1 MPPFT
6 RDHLLATAKGRTYFG
21 HQSVGENLVE
31 GLLELA
37 RNEQVTVPVTSATGP
52 ETFASPGLVHERLG
66 ENEKPLTKI
75 EAFERAVEQ
84 GVGGRADLAFFK
96 LCYIDFNG
104 ATDVDVIFERY
115 RETLSRLQKRHPKT
129 KFGHVTTPLTVTQQG
144 IKARIKALLGRPRW
158 GEAENALRHRYNER
172 LRQAYA
178 SQQPFFDL
186 ARLQATRPDGSLESF
201 PYEGRTIP
209 RLVGIYSDDGQHLNA
224 VGRSYLAAKLA
235 SFVAETL
242 GG

>member
-1 MPPFT
+1 MPSFT

-31 GLLELA
+31 GLVELA
-37 RNEQVTVPVTSATGP
+37 RNEQVTLPVTSTIGP
-52 ETFASPGLVHERLG
+52 EPFASPGFVHERLG

-75 EAFERAVEQ
+75 EAFERAIER
-84 GVGGRADLAFFK
+84 GVGDGADLAFFK
-96 LCYIDFNG
+96 LCYVDFSG

-115 RETLSRLQKRHPKT
+115 RETLSRLQIRYPKT

-144 IKARIKALLGRPRW
+144 IKARTKKLLGRPCW
-158 GEAENALRHRYNER
+158 GEAENAVRHRYNDR
-172 LRQAYA
+172 LRQTYA

-186 ARLQATRPDGSLESF
+186 ARLQATRPDGSLEAF
-201 PYEGRTIP
+201 PYEGHTIP
-209 RLVGIYSDDGQHLNA
+209 RLVGMYSHDGQHLNA